1 MPPKKVEKKRR
12 NKRKSRTEVSSASSS
27 SSSSDTESDVSVP
40 ATKVKRTKTKTA
52 VREPE
57 EAALNTDSDSAPVF
71 TQKKPKQDSEK
82 AFEEFYL
89 RQVTKEFANDL
100 DRLRSAGDFN
110 AKSVP
115 LLISALK
122 QGTACFSQDEKRK
135 VVEALER

>member
-1 MPPKKVEKKRR
+1 
-12 NKRKSRTEVSSASSS
+12 
-27 SSSSDTESDVSVP
+27 
-40 ATKVKRTKTKTA
+40 
-52 VREPE
+52 
-57 EAALNTDSDSAPVF
+57 LNSDSDSAPVF
-71 TQKKPKQDSEK
+71 TQKKQKQDPEK

-122 QGTACFSQDEKRK
+122 HGTACFSQDEKRK